1 MHYLQESIDCSGH
14 VKHPRKQRPTLDKD
28 KNVHRKKKRIMK
40 EVYICILT
48 HLERKKEKKR
58 KEREEERRK
67 KAKDKRK
74 KR

>member
-1 MHYLQESIDCSGH
+1 MHYLQESIDRSGH

-48 HLERKKEKKR
+48 HLERKKEKKKKR
-58 KEREEERRK
+58 KRGRK
-67 KAKDKRK
+67 KKESKG
-74 KR
+74 